1 MMMINDIRDNFRKG
15 LAVSFPTKPD
25 FVKDLHIYS

>member
-15 LAVSFPTKPD
+15 LAVSLPTKPD
-25 FVKDLHIYS
+25 FVKDLHIY

>member
-15 LAVSFPTKPD
+15 LTVSFPTKPD
-25 FVKDLHIYS
+25 FVKDLHIY